1 MDKNRMWYTDNK
13 CCISVMQKIFILPPL
28 SKVLGGVTLTPIQ
41 FQVHNSIMQFLVEII
56 VFEWGL
62 ALSGLLVSWCCWFA
76 FKDEKSLQE
85 LAGQCSMDLHHC
97 LVPVFP
103 WGGCSQYKL
112 LMGGHVQQC
121 VEGNTGDL
129 APELLTSNSCVNYP
143 PPNESQL

>member
-1 MDKNRMWYTDNK
+1 MGTCFIR
-13 CCISVMQKIFILPPL
+13 SLGVM
-28 SKVLGGVTLTPIQ
+28 
-41 FQVHNSIMQFLVEII
+41 
-56 VFEWGL
+56 
-62 ALSGLLVSWCCWFA
+62 VSSWFA

-103 WGGCSQYKL
+103 WAGCSQYKL

-143 PPNESQL
+143 PPNESQLQPITINVIKGRELREGLSR